1 MGCGSS
7 QAAAAALPK
16 APIQVKKIQATQS
29 TAKQVAVV
37 LPGSYLKLLAETRLL
52 SSENEHYTYHILDPW
67 IAEWL
72 FTFEQK
78 ELSARDQ
85 ETFSMFRPFH
95 FHVDSFVESAIE
107 YCKANQIEGV
117 FGFDCFPSLVASIIN
132 TSLNLPG
139 PSFRSVFHCI
149 SKYYMRKELSPQ
161 IPMTVIDPRKAS
173 PPQSFPVVIKE
184 IDCQFYVGT
193 WIIESEEQWHSTMKI
208 LQSRSSEEINAR
220 KKFYFKWFQKLHP
233 NEMPVSRWE
242 DFVIFHMEPFLPGKE
257 HQIEIVMEQ
266 ENHLLVADTGD
277 IIKKD
282 GVIGMFVT
290 PGSFDIPTEWAH
302 DICKKLH
309 AMGYKNQAIDLEFIF
324 TKDGPQVVEINSS
337 AFCVVTWCYCDRY
350 EVQSESS
357 QLKHKADLRNL
368 ENRVC
373 SCLGLPC
380 PKFPSD
386 TNVVSKLAVAIY
398 TTKGGKV
405 EDIVDLD
412 FLKKFVAEGY
422 AECWTPKPAF
432 KQGCKEFVYGGGK
445 WAKLGFM
452 MLTAKRT
459 DFEATNAKLR
469 VPEPSPCADRVVRCW
484 CRCRAGA
491 WNG

>member
-37 LPGSYLKLLAETRLL
+37 LPGSYLKLLAE
-52 SSENEHYTYHILDPW
+52 NEHYTYHIL
-67 IAEWL
+67 
-72 FTFEQK
+72 
-78 ELSARDQ
+78 DQ

-324 TKDGPQVVEINSS
+324 TKDGPQVVEINSRYS
-337 AFCVVTWCYCDRY
+337 YMGYWSWY

-432 KQGCKEFVYGGGK
+432 KQGFIPPEEFVYGGGK

-469 VPEPSPCADRVVRCW
+469 DMYTKMFKEPNSYLLAQDDEIGYAVDKH
-484 CRCRAGA
+484 AIDY
-491 WNG
+491 